1 MCDELTVVSLRDN
14 YNVMFS
20 DRVADVLHKR
30 YERDAIFVIDDKL
43 IDLHEDRFTSVLNR
57 ECHIPVEAKEENK
70 TLEYCQHVLQ
80 LLIGQHM
87 RKNWTLVALGGGVI
101 QDIVGFIASI
111 LFRGIRWEF
120 FPTTLLAQ
128 ADSCIGSKTSI
139 NFGKYKNLLGSFYPP
154 SNIYIDVHFLDTL
167 PVSELKSGIGEI
179 LHFFM
184 IAKSPLLTRLV
195 DHYDELLSSPGLLKE
210 YIIESLSIKKKV
222 VEIDEYDNNERN
234 VFNYGH
240 TFGHAIET
248 VSQYSV
254 NHGQAVTM
262 GMDIANFVS
271 LSLGKVAERDFEVM
285 HKILLKNMPV
295 FHLRADMTERYF
307 AALSKDKKNIGENLG
322 CILSGGLGAMQ
333 RAQIPINDKLKKIII
348 EYYEIYGIE
357 KHPEGS
363 VKR

>member
-1 MCDELTVVSLRDN
+1 MSDELTVVSLQGN
-14 YNVMFS
+14 YDVMVG
-20 DRVADVLHKR
+20 DRVVDVLHER
-30 YERDAIFVIDDKL
+30 YGRDAIFVIDDKL
-43 IDLHEDRFTSVLNR
+43 IDLHEDCFTSIVNG
-57 ECHIPVEAKEENK
+57 EYCIPVEAREQNK
-70 TLEYCQHVLQ
+70 TLDYCQHVLQ
-80 LLIGQHM
+80 MLIGKQM
-87 RKNWTLVALGGGVI
+87 RKNWTLVAVGGGII
-101 QDIVGFIASI
+101 QDIAGFSACI
-111 LFRGIRWEF
+111 LFRGIKWEF

-128 ADSCIGSKTSI
+128 ADSCIGSKTSL

-154 SNIYIDVHFLDTL
+154 SNIHVDVRFLDTL

-184 IAKSPLLTRLV
+184 IANSPLLTRLV

-222 VEIDEYDNNERN
+222 VEIDEYDRNERN

-254 NHGQAVTM
+254 SHGQAVTM

-271 LSLGKVAERDFEVM
+271 LSLGKMAARDFEFM

-295 FHLRADMTERYF
+295 FHLRADMMERYF
-307 AALSKDKKNIGENLG
+307 MALSRDKKNIGENLG

-333 RAQIPINDKLKKIII
+333 KVQIPINDTLKKIIV
-348 EYYEIYGIE
+348 EYFETYGIE
-357 KHPEGS
+357 NI
-363 VKR
+363 